1 MKIQILISKN
11 SWANKYRNIIINK
24 LKKYYKKVEIL
35 QTHKKLKKDYNINI
49 IFSYFEIIP
58 KKYLARS
65 QINLIPHESDLP
77 QGRGMSPITW

>member
-35 QTHKKLKKDYNINI
+35 QTHKKLKKDYNIDRYVWKQPTNTQ
-49 IFSYFEIIP
+49 
-58 KKYLARS
+58 K
-65 QINLIPHESDLP
+65 N
-77 QGRGMSPITW
+77 